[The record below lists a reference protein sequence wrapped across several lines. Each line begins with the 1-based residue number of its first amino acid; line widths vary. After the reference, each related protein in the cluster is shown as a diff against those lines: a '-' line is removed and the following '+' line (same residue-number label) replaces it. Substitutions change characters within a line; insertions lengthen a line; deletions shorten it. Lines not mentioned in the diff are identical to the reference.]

1 MKALSPLRRPSW
13 TPCPCIPSSTPV
25 WPWAEK
31 KLPQGAAGQ
40 ILRTAVYTLVFVVSV
55 SYLAMGS
62 HNPFIYFNF

>member
-1 MKALSPLRRPSW
+1 MLTYQLSSMASQRV
-13 TPCPCIPSSTPV
+13 PV
-25 WPWAEK
+25 KRLWPWAEK